1 MRLALSLLLSF
12 SIVFSASPALARD
25 LEPTR
30 DRNRV
35 LAPAPDASGFSTLRH
50 SLVSRQGRVP
60 LPPAVDPAVAQQ
72 LPGTRDDAPRSRSA
86 IDREIAWLEQ
96 DLSQI
101 ETRGPRI
108 ARIVGG
114 ALTAAGVVV
123 GATAGLACAAADAQ
137 SSTRCNTTNATALG
151 IGGGIMALAG
161 IITLVSGTATLN
173 SRRRERNRIEQEIE
187 NLKRERSAVWETLDA
202 RLQLGRTT
210 SLSLS
215 WTF

>member
-1 MRLALSLLLSF
+1 MRLASSLLLSF
-12 SIVFSASPALARD
+12 SIALSTSPAPARD
-25 LEPTR
+25 LESTR
-30 DRNRV
+30 DRNGV
-35 LAPAPDASGFSTLRH
+35 LSPTHHTSGFGALRH
-50 SLVSRQGRVP
+50 PLLSRQGRVS
-60 LPPAVDPAVAQQ
+60 LPPAVDPAMAQQ
-72 LPGTRDDAPRSRSA
+72 HPGTRDETLRNRSA
-86 IDREIAWLEQ
+86 IDREIAELEQ
-96 DLSQI
+96 DLSRI

-108 ARIVGG
+108 ASIVGG

-123 GATAGLACAAADAQ
+123 GATAGLACAAADAG

-161 IITLVSGTATLN
+161 LITLVSGKATL
-173 SRRRERNRIEQEIE
+173 SRRRRERSRIEQEIE